1 MNGIEKSVVRLL
13 AIDDDPA
20 TLELIE
26 TVLAQDGLEIQTA
39 ADPELGLSLVLH
51 LRPHIV
57 LLDLLMPKIGGMR
70 VLERIVQFDPT
81 TEVILM
87 TGGYSTESA
96 VEAIRKGASDY
107 LTKPLDVDKLRLRV
121 EKLVQD
127 NLRAQ
132 QAMRLDQE
140 LVEAYSFENMIG
152 RSAEMLQVYTRI
164 RRVAPHFRTALVSG
178 PTGTGK
184 ELVARALHRL
194 SPAASGPFAVCN
206 CAAVVE
212 TLVESELF
220 GSLKGAFTGATQDR
234 IGLFE
239 YADGGTLLLDEIGE
253 MPLPTQSKLLRVLQ
267 TQEIQ
272 RVGSPSTRKVDVRV
286 VVATNRDL
294 RALAASRQFREDL
307 YYRLSMVEIQLP
319 PLAERMEDLPL
330 LERHFLEH
338 FAALYKKPVA
348 TLTRRAQAVLGRHD
362 WPGNVRE
369 LQNVFGLACMMTQG
383 NTIDVADLP
392 SYLSKP
398 ESPANV
404 EDESMLP
411 LDGLE
416 RRHARRVLERVGGN
430 KVRAAR
436 VLGVSRATFYR
447 LLSVKESVNERAA

>member
-1 MNGIEKSVVRLL
+1 MPEKPIVRLV

-39 ADPELGLSLVLH
+39 TDPELGLSLVLR
-51 LRPHIV
+51 LRPLIV
-57 LLDLLMPKIGGMR
+57 LLDLSMPKLGGMY

-81 TEVILM
+81 TEVILL
-87 TGGYSTESA
+87 TGDYSTESA

-107 LTKPLDVDKLRLRV
+107 LTKPLDLKKLRLRV

-286 VVATNRDL
+286 VAATNRDL

-411 LDGLE
+411 LDELSK
-416 RRHARRVLERVGGN
+416 RHARRVLERVGGN

-436 VLGVSRATFYR
+436 VLGVSRVTFYR
-447 LLSVKESVNERAA
+447 LLNDSKEKVSGRAE